1 MLIFTK
7 TKTDTPETVE
17 SDNLVA
23 HVVMC
28 RQRELAMDKRMEE
41 IEERQNDIAS
51 KEEELRSYILR
62 TITTAALA
70 LLSSAITVGVI
81 ISQFLKN

>member
-7 TKTDTPETVE
+7 TKSDTPETVE
-17 SDNLVA
+17 GDNLAA

-28 RQRELAMDKRMEE
+28 RQRELAMDKRMQE
-41 IEERQNDIAS
+41 IEVRQNVIDE
-51 KEEELRSYILR
+51 KESELRSYILR
-62 TITTAALA
+62 TITTAALS
-70 LLSSAITVGVI
+70 LLSSAITVGVL